1 MGVHVVTKSDDTP
14 VEELPGILAFQFD
27 DFDFVSLSDVTALI
41 TPHLVREFD
50 EEAQYLR
57 ETIKSELNIGN
68 QLIAIEISPS
78 NQLVDLLGY
87 LPAIRVEVDFPPNQ
101 GLASGSG
108 LLVFLEDEW
117 TAQQAEPQVKMFVK
131 FAIEMLSKMKLM
143 NSS

>member
-1 MGVHVVTKSDDTP
+1 VVTEYDDTP

-27 DFDFVSLSDVTALI
+27 DFDFVSLSEVTATI
-41 TPHLVREFD
+41 TPQLVREFD

-68 QLIAIEISPS
+68 QLIAVEISPS

-87 LPAIRVEVDFPPNQ
+87 LPAIRVEVDVPPNQ

-131 FAIEMLSKMKLM
+131 FAFEMLSKMKLM